1 MCNRRTAAKKSE
13 GEASTLVHAK
23 PFVNFRTLTAFP
35 MLHGARGFFHQSL
48 YFPQGRHAMRLIIID
63 SRAKSRKIMHR
74 SWMANPTR
82 TPTRRP
88 GREVIGARRLAYAC
102 LAPELPSIRVVQV
115 VQVCAAFLQS
125 FPHRNA
131 SESPA
136 SGCKMRINFRCTTPL
151 THE

>member
-13 GEASTLVHAK
+13 GEASTLVYAK
-23 PFVNFRTLTAFP
+23 PVVNFRTLTAFP

-63 SRAKSRKIMHR
+63 SRVKSRKIMDR

-102 LAPELPSIRVVQV
+102 QCLAPELPSIRGFPSIFSPSKCLRIASVG
-115 VQVCAAFLQS
+115 LQDAYQL
-125 FPHRNA
+125 PVHNTA
-131 SESPA
+131 DP
-136 SGCKMRINFRCTTPL
+136 
-151 THE
+151 